1 MHPYQTEQALA
12 AALARREKDT
22 ARQLVRECGGPGV
35 QVYLS
40 PGTRGAACVPST
52 RFRADGSLIIRLL
65 QAAHLSQAAAV
76 EGNGTAFP
84 LE

>member
-12 AALARREKDT
+12 AALARREED
-22 ARQLVRECGGPGV
+22 AAEQLARECGGPGV

-40 PGTRGAACVPST
+40 PGTQGAACVPST
-52 RFRADGSLIIRLL
+52 RFQAQDSLIIQLL
-65 QAAHLSQAAAV
+65 QAQDMEQITAV
-76 EGNGTAFP
+76 EVNGTAFP